1 MNTLF
6 AAGLFDNP
14 WLVAVI
20 VIGGAL
26 VNWLS
31 NRRAGKQPSDQPEGE
46 APSVPSGKAPGE
58 FNLEDALRRLM
69 GEPPPAPVPPRI
81 PRADRSELQPEP
93 DWQEEEP
100 FQPVRQTVPPLQPPL
115 IAVAPASFTTT
126 ALSEQEEEA
135 ARRFEQFNEQGRHPA
150 TVIGHRRG
158 YGSGAGR
165 RTRSRWR
172 DPRSARRAF
181 VASLV
186 FGPPKGLEP

>member
-6 AAGLFDNP
+6 AASLFDNP

-26 VNWLS
+26 INWLS
-31 NRRAGKQPSDQPEGE
+31 KRRAEKQAGQPPEGDE
-46 APSVPSGKAPGE
+46 PSSSSGKPPGQLS
-58 FNLEDALRRLM
+58 LEETLRRLM
-69 GEPPPAPVPPRI
+69 GEEPHAPVPPPI
-81 PRADRSELQPEP
+81 PRADRSELPPEP

-100 FQPVRQTVPPLQPPL
+100 FQPVRETVPPLLPPL
-115 IAVAPASFTTT
+115 IAVVPASVRTT
-126 ALSEQEEEA
+126 AVSEQEEEA

-150 TVIGHRRG
+150 TAIGHGRG
-158 YGSGAGR
+158 YRSGAGR
-165 RTRSRWR
+165 RTAPRWR
-172 DPRSARRAF
+172 DPRSARQAF